1 MSELS
6 HIKAVVFDAY
16 GTLFD
21 VVTINERLEHY
32 FGAKAAEVGA
42 VWRRKQLEY
51 TWLRTLMNRYK
62 DFEGLTR
69 DALLYACEELMLT
82 IDTKMM
88 DDLMKHYQRLQ
99 TYPEVKDSLHRL
111 HRFYELAILSN
122 ANELLLDRAVLH
134 NEIGPYLKA
143 IFSVDQLGKY
153 KPVPEVY
160 QLPSAGLGLEKSALL
175 FVSSNT
181 WDVAGAKS
189 AGLQVVWVKR
199 KTGVMEQLEVA
210 PDLIIRNLDEL
221 AEHLVAIQKKA

>member
-21 VVTINERLEHY
+21 IVTINERLEHF
-32 FGAKAAEVGA
+32 FGAKAAEIGP

-62 DFEGLTR
+62 DFEGITR

-82 IDTKMM
+82 VDTKMM
-88 DDLMKHYQRLQ
+88 DDLMEHYQRLR
-99 TYPEVKDSLHRL
+99 TYTEVKDALYRL
-111 HRFYELAILSN
+111 HHYYELAILSN
-122 ANELLLDRAVLH
+122 ANQLLLDRAAVH

-143 IFSVDQLGKY
+143 VFSVDQIGKF

-160 QLPSAGLGLEKSALL
+160 QLPSVGLGLEKNALL

-189 AGLQVVWVKR
+189 AGLRVAWVKR
-199 KTGVMEQLEVA
+199 NAGVMEQLEVA
-210 PDLIIRNLDEL
+210 PDLIVRNLEEL
-221 AEHLVAIQKKA
+221 AEQLIAAHRRN